1 MMNTSVLPTEVLD
14 WRTLQPADLEAMH
27 ALHLE
32 SVVGM
37 APQAVKPE
45 TRAFLRSLLEGRGRV
60 LGGWASDRLVAYGVL
75 QHDLLPEDAPRE
87 LLGLAP
93 GAGLCKLAGA
103 AVHPAWRGAGL
114 QRWLIEQRMALA
126 GDCAVFATAAPCNL
140 PSWHNLLAG
149 GLMVRAL
156 QYRYGGH
163 ARYVLAHVPGDSF
176 SGEGMQGCELGLDAL
191 DLQQQLL
198 AQGWRGV
205 RPGAA
210 PDRLCLVPAASD
222 R

>member
-1 MMNTSVLPTEVLD
+1 MSTAVWSTGGLE
-14 WRTLQPADLEAMH
+14 WRLLGSADLQGMH

-32 SVVGM
+32 SVAGM

-45 TRAFLRSLLEGRGRV
+45 TRAFLQSLLGGRGRV
-60 LGGWASDRLVAYGVL
+60 LGGWSGEQLVAYGVL

-87 LLGLAP
+87 LLGLP
-93 GAGLCKLAGA
+93 PRAGLCKLAGA
-103 AVHPAWRGAGL
+103 AVHPAWRGGGL
-114 QRWLIEQRMALA
+114 QRWLIQQRIALA

-140 PSWHNLLAG
+140 PSWHNLLAA
-149 GLMVRAL
+149 GLMVRGL

-163 ARYVLAHVPGDSF
+163 ARYLIARVPGDPF
-176 SGEGMQGCELGLDAL
+176 EGDQKQARELGPEAI

-198 AQGWRGV
+198 DQGWRGL
-205 RPGAA
+205 RPGAQ
-210 PDRLCLVPAASD
+210 PERLCLAPAARD